1 MTEKQK
7 VAYDILTIIRRY
19 AYSTDPEYIKFRID
33 YGSKGI
39 IDAIIQYIIDTYL

>member
-19 AYSTDPEYIKFRID
+19 AYSTDPEYIKFRVD

-39 IDAIIQYIIDTYL
+39 IDAIIQYIRDTYF